1 MLAAMDC
8 ENSVRVKH
16 SLNLLHQINKM
27 KDSDE
32 LTDVVLMAQGSKFP
46 CHRLLLAAFS
56 PYFKAMFT
64 CGLAECGQREVAL
77 HDVQSESVAT
87 ILNYMYNSDLCLN
100 NSNVQGVATTAYF
113 LQMEAIFVACQKY
126 MMERMDASNCLGVYY
141 FAKQLAA
148 EDLSDQASRYLHR
161 HFAEVCLQEEVL
173 EIEEHQLLPLVC
185 SDDLNISREESILD
199 LVLRWVNHDRKSRV
213 VHLVQLLRQ
222 VRLVLISPTF
232 LKEALKRNTIL
243 LSNVE
248 CYNMVQVA
256 IETIHKAQQHP
267 SLSLRYGMENT
278 DLLLCIGTSGQG
290 IKSRHSS
297 YTETNYCY
305 APTTKKSYY
314 IVSPRCGEALGYVCT
329 GVVMENNDIILT
341 GEAGVTN
348 LSRQKMK
355 NVEIV
360 RYHVRGNQHWEKLCS
375 APFRELYSAGTSHGD
390 LYLIGGQMKLKGQY
404 VVTNCVDKYTLETAQ
419 WGSVAPLPLPLA
431 CHAAVTVRNQIYV
444 LGGWTPQMD
453 LPDDE
458 PDRLSN
464 KMFRY
469 NPGRDRWTECE
480 PMKFSKY
487 RFSTA
492 VLNNEIYVLG
502 GIGCLGADRGQARR
516 CLDAVEI
523 YNPDG
528 DFWRE
533 GPPLPMPI
541 LSLRTNSTNT
551 GVVGERLYVCG
562 AFHGADR
569 HEVIVKDILE
579 LDPWEN
585 LWNVVAH
592 NVLMHDSYDVCLV
605 ARLNPRDLIPP
616 PPDLVDL

>member
-1 MLAAMDC
+1 MDR
-8 ENSVRVKH
+8 EDKVRVKH
-16 SLNLLHQINKM
+16 SLNLLCQINKM
-27 KDSDE
+27 KDADE
-32 LTDVVLMAQGSKFP
+32 LTDVVLVAQESRFP

-56 PYFKAMFT
+56 PYFQAMFT
-64 CGLAECGQREVAL
+64 CGLAECSQREVVL
-77 HDVQSESVAT
+77 HDAQSESVAT
-87 ILNYMYNSDLCLN
+87 ILNYMYNSNLCLT
-100 NSNVQGVATTAYF
+100 NSNVQGVAMMAYF
-113 LQMEAIFVACQKY
+113 FQMEAIFMACQKY
-126 MMERMDASNCLGVYY
+126 MMDHMDASNCLGIYY
-141 FAKQLAA
+141 FAKQLTA
-148 EDLSDQASRYLHR
+148 EDLADQAGKYLHR

-173 EIEEHQLLPLVC
+173 EIEGHQLLPLVC

-199 LVLRWVNHDRKSRV
+199 LVLRWVNYDRSSRADC
-213 VHLVQLLRQ
+213 LVELMSK
-222 VRLVLISPTF
+222 VRLELISPSF
-232 LKEALKRNTIL
+232 LKESLKRNVVL

-248 CYNMVQVA
+248 CYRMIQDA
-256 IETIHKAQQHP
+256 IDTIHKAQQHP

-278 DLLLCIGTSGQG
+278 DLLLCIGNNGQG
-290 IKSRHSS
+290 IRSRHKS

-329 GVVMENNDIILT
+329 GVVTENNDIILT
-341 GEAGVTN
+341 GEAGVSK
-348 LSRQKMK
+348 LARQKT
-355 NVEIV
+355 NDVEIV

-375 APFRELYSAGTSHGD
+375 APFRELYAAGTAHGN
-390 LYLIGGQMKLKGQY
+390 LYLIGGQMKLKGKY
-404 VVTNCVDKYTLETAQ
+404 LITNCVDKYTLETGQ
-419 WGSVAPLPLPLA
+419 WRSVAPLPLSLA
-431 CHAAVTVRNQIYV
+431 CHAAVTVGNHIYV
-444 LGGWTPQMD
+444 LGGWTPQTD

-464 KMFRY
+464 RMFRY
-469 NPGRDRWTECE
+469 DPGRDKWTERG
-480 PMKFSKY
+480 PMEFSKY

-502 GIGCLGADRGQARR
+502 GIGCCGVDRGQARR

-528 DFWRE
+528 DFWRN

-541 LSLRTNSTNT
+541 LSLRTNSTNA
-551 GVVGERLYVCG
+551 GAVDGRLYVCG
-562 AFHGADR
+562 AFRGADR

-585 LWNVVAH
+585 VWNVVAR

-605 ARLNPRDLIPP
+605 ARLNSRDLIPP
-616 PPDLVDL
+616 PPHMVDQ